1 MQEKLLSLRRE
12 AACLLA
18 PGVTCLRQSY
28 DGRDGAVEAYTL
40 IVAPDAAADIRVSAA
55 PLGQARTVPEHAA
68 AVPGTLAAV
77 NAGFFHLAAGTLL
90 PYGLQIVDG
99 RLQHPLGQDGQ
110 RSFYWFGVTKDGR
123 RVLSDLAGYAAYEGN
138 LSCAVSG
145 YPRLLAG
152 GQDALAGSMLPED
165 SMDDLHPRTA
175 VGLRPDNTLV
185 ILCADG
191 RSEASAGLSYRGM
204 QQLFREFGCTE
215 AMNLDG
221 GGSTTVVTTAETG
234 ALHVCNVVS
243 DPVLRPVADALLIT
257 ARD

>member
-1 MQEKLLSLRRE
+1 MQDTISLRRE
-12 AACLLA
+12 DACLLA
-18 PGVTCLRQSY
+18 PGVTYLRQSY
-28 DGRDGAVEAYTL
+28 TSKAGAVEAYAI

-55 PLGQARTVPEHAA
+55 PLGQTRTVPEHA

-77 NAGFFHLAAGTLL
+77 NAGFFHLASGTLL

-99 RLQHPLGQDGQ
+99 RLQHPLGQDGK

-123 RVLSDLAGYAAYEGN
+123 RVLSDLDGYAAYEGK

-145 YPRLLAG
+145 YPRILAD
-152 GQDALAGSMLPED
+152 GQDVLAESLLPED
-165 SMDDLHPRTA
+165 SLEDPQPRTA
-175 VGLRPDNTLV
+175 LGLRPDNTLV

-191 RSEASAGLSYRGM
+191 RSEASAGLCYRDM
-204 QQLFREFGCTE
+204 LRLFRDFGCNE

-221 GGSTTVVTTAETG
+221 GGSTTVVTTAGTG

-243 DPVLRPVADALLIT
+243 DPVLRPVADALLLT
-257 ARD
+257 ARA